1 MESLENSIQTPQPS
15 ESASSSSSSSSI
27 GSKDCNRT
35 FVEHLFCVLEN
46 MPPEIAK
53 AKRRELINVMYD

>member
-15 ESASSSSSSSSI
+15 ESASSSSSSI
-27 GSKDCNRT
+27 GSKNCNRT

-46 MPPEIAK
+46 MPPEMAK
-53 AKRRELINVMYD
+53 AKRRELIKVMYD

>member
-15 ESASSSSSSSSI
+15 ESASRSSSSSI